1 MQPAVTIRFE
11 RGSIIIRS
19 PIFCPKEF
27 TIQYFS
33 KDGATVQ
40 KEEKRVF
47 EYVGGG
53 WHFQADE
60 VVRCVREGRLESKLW
75 GHDKSILQM
84 TVFDEVCSST
94 STKMKLICCCRF
106 VVKEG
111 TNSLPVLKRKNE

>member
-1 MQPAVTIRFE
+1 
-11 RGSIIIRS
+11 
-19 PIFCPKEF
+19 
-27 TIQYFS
+27 
-33 KDGATVQ
+33 
-40 KEEKRVF
+40 
-47 EYVGGG
+47 
-53 WHFQADE
+53 
-60 VVRCVREGRLESKLW
+60 LESKLW